1 MRIALG
7 TFLRFGYES
16 ELGVDLASSV
26 RTALGHY
33 SDKLRSGEAL
43 APPPRFLSEA
53 AAPTDGYRLDLS
65 LDPDIEAALER
76 EAARHGIDVATLVN
90 HSLHAY
96 LADLDPL
103 VSTTVQTS

>member
-1 MRIALG
+1 MRISLG

-16 ELGVDLASSV
+16 ELGDDLASSV

-76 EAARHGIDVATLVN
+76 EAARQGVDVATLVN
-90 HSLHAY
+90 HSLHIY
-96 LADLDPL
+96 LADLDL
-103 VSTTVQTS
+103 LSKQVARTS